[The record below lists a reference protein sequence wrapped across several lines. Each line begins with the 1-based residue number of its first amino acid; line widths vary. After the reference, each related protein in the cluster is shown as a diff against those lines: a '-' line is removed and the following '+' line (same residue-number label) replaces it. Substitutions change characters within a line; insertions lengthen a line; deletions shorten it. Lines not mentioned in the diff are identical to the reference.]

1 VTRTSIQ
8 VFGPGR
14 CVGAAL
20 LLLALSCTKQEAR
33 PAQPAAAPA
42 SAAAPT
48 EAPPA
53 TASPA
58 TTPSSEPGTPT
69 PPPADAQ
76 ASATVDAG
84 PPTPP
89 APTASASAPA
99 AKPTIVNG
107 RFTAP
112 ALYQLDSSA
121 SPGKSGGGRLMAG
134 SPGLYTF
141 EFNPD
146 GSARQLLGDAYGG
159 GNYVIKGNTVTF
171 TAFKMIPTDPDRVT
185 RLTTN
190 DRFMTLLPGPYRF
203 VPR

>member
-1 VTRTSIQ
+1 MIRTSIR
-8 VFGPGR
+8 VLGPGR
-14 CVGAAL
+14 CVGTAL
-20 LLLALSCTKQEAR
+20 LLLALGCTKQEAR
-33 PAQPAAAPA
+33 PAQPTAAPA
-42 SAAAPT
+42 SATAPAA
-48 EAPPA
+48 APPA
-53 TASPA
+53 TASAAP
-58 TTPSSEPGTPT
+58 TPSSESGTPP
-69 PPPADAQ
+69 PPPADTQ

-84 PPTPP
+84 PPTPT

-99 AKPTIVNG
+99 AKPTIANG

-112 ALYQLDSSA
+112 AFYRLDSSA
-121 SPGKSGGGRLMAG
+121 SPGKNSGGRLMEG

-185 RLTTN
+185 RLTTT